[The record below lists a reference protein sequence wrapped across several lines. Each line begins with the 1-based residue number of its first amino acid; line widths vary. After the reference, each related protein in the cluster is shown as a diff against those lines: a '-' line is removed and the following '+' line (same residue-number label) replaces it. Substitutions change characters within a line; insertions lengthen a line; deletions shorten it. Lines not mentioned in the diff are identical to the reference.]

1 MRHPVLVACLVAAVI
16 GVVVLGLSRGSAP
29 HAPHPASGHATAV
42 LGVEAL
48 IEHIK
53 GITGPVR
60 VKGIVGQVLPEEH
73 LFSLVDLSDREELLA
88 TGQTQCVTL
97 PVRWSGQM
105 PAPRDVIVVEG
116 TVNESNAERVFAAT
130 QVSPLE

>member
-1 MRHPVLVACLVAAVI
+1 MRHPLIVACLVAAVI
-16 GVVVLGLSRGSAP
+16 GVVVLRLSRGSAP
-29 HAPHPASGHATAV
+29 HPGSGHATTI

-48 IEHIK
+48 IEHVE
-53 GITGPVR
+53 GLTGPVR
-60 VKGIVGQVLPEEH
+60 VKAIVGQVLPGGH
-73 LFSLVDLSDREELLA
+73 LSSLVDLSGREELLA

-97 PVRWSGQM
+97 PVRWSRQM

-116 TVNESNAERVFAAT
+116 AVEESDAERVFAAT